1 MRLPNLLLATSAV
14 FIFSSC
20 SGDAGEA
27 ADRSPGE
34 KVEVEVLLSSQL
46 PDSDSDRVMRWS
58 PYGQQLTL
66 TEVADGMHAKL
77 TLGPEGTPPIDLRL
91 MKGKGSPYFNRLFI
105 DLNRDGDFD
114 PTELHE
120 TEVSES
126 RNKFWSS
133 FDAVVGIPVVD
144 PETGGEAVNPYALS
158 LWYVEDPRVP
168 EEEPVIRFSRRG
180 WMEGSLTL
188 DGIDAVIMVTE
199 SAMDGVFSSDD
210 SWALASRDSAADIL
224 NAGYARSLEE
234 HAWLFENPYR
244 VTEIDPSGRR
254 VLLAPFD
261 PGMTRIEEAEMNDHL
276 AVDRKAA
283 RSGRTVSFLHD
294 FEEAEALARR
304 ERKALFVDFETTWCG
319 PCKVMDEWVYTADDV
334 VDASAFVV
342 SVKVDGDERLDLK
355 EKFEVTGFP
364 TMILVGA
371 DGEELR
377 RAAGYVNVA
386 DMTEFM
392 RIPG

>member
-1 MRLPNLLLATSAV
+1 
-14 FIFSSC
+14 
-20 SGDAGEA
+20 
-27 ADRSPGE
+27 
-34 KVEVEVLLSSQL
+34 
-46 PDSDSDRVMRWS
+46 
-58 PYGQQLTL
+58 
-66 TEVADGMHAKL
+66 
-77 TLGPEGTPPIDLRL
+77 
-91 MKGKGSPYFNRLFI
+91 
-105 DLNRDGDFD
+105 
-114 PTELHE
+114 
-120 TEVSES
+120 
-126 RNKFWSS
+126 
-133 FDAVVGIPVVD
+133 
-144 PETGGEAVNPYALS
+144 
-158 LWYVEDPRVP
+158 
-168 EEEPVIRFSRRG
+168 
-180 WMEGSLTL
+180 
-188 DGIDAVIMVTE
+188 
-199 SAMDGVFSSDD
+199 
-210 SWALASRDSAADIL
+210 LASRDSAADIL